1 MDLWCFHCRYL
12 CGIRIG
18 YHTDIWCQCAQCF
31 IDECFEIRLPS
42 KWGNAVD
49 SKAEA
54 TTGLLS
60 IFLMAFTLSLVS
72 FSCTGP
78 IIGFLLV
85 QVSTTGSVVAP
96 AIGMLG
102 FAIALALPF
111 TLFALFP
118 SWLKSMPK
126 SGGWMNVIKVTLG
139 FLELAFALKFLS
151 VADLAYGWRLLDR
164 ETFLA
169 LHCWVSIC
177 LVKSSFRM
185 TMMTIRW
192 E

>member
-1 MDLWCFHCRYL
+1 
-12 CGIRIG
+12 
-18 YHTDIWCQCAQCF
+18 
-31 IDECFEIRLPS
+31 
-42 KWGNAVD
+42 
-49 SKAEA
+49 
-54 TTGLLS
+54 
-60 IFLMAFTLSLVS
+60 MAFTLSLVS
-72 FSCTGP
+72 FSWTGP

-111 TLFALFP
+111 TLLPCP

-151 VADLAYGWRLLDR
+151 VADLAYGWRPLDR
-164 ETFLA
+164 RNIPGSVDCNLCFAWILS
-169 LHCWVSIC
+169 VG
-177 LVKSSFRM
+177 
-185 TMMTIRW
+185 
-192 E
+192 